1 MGNAL
6 ATTSGSSAYNG
17 WGNMKYNTRLMHSLA
32 ELAML
37 ANTGSDIIL
46 TKNYSI
52 RQKTQKTEMF
62 FVLQKGNDLENSH
75 QSFITQCV
83 QHCSTSSFSVGS
95 ADVQK

>member
-1 MGNAL
+1 
-6 ATTSGSSAYNG
+6 
-17 WGNMKYNTRLMHSLA
+17 
-32 ELAML
+32 ML

-83 QHCSTSSFSVGS
+83 QT
-95 ADVQK
+95 VQRLLSQLVRQVCKNNWVVSKLETFKDLFRSLKFAT

>member
-1 MGNAL
+1 
-6 ATTSGSSAYNG
+6 
-17 WGNMKYNTRLMHSLA
+17 
-32 ELAML
+32 ML

-95 ADVQK
+95 ADVKNNRVVSKLETFKDLFRSLKFAT